1 MSRRTHDLCAP
12 EDFEA
17 EAAGKMWKAVSSST
31 ATASSL
37 PGFPKG
43 SKHCLTSVAGLLEE
57 ALALVLLRQVS
68 HQIGRSLAQPGAPGV
83 LQRGEARSRE
93 EEKPPPWLTLLPGQG
108 CARPALGSAG
118 EGMSPQEARMGGVL
132 VGRRLDREYGDHC
145 GRMMEW
151 SHKKFWSRRA
161 LLCPPALP
169 FISCVALDKSLNLS
183 GPQFAHLS
191 NGDNIT

>member
-1 MSRRTHDLCAP
+1 MSPQPPHSDPRGATRPPEQVHLSRRTHDLCAP

-17 EAAGKMWKAVSSST
+17 EAAGKMWKAVSSSA

-43 SKHCLTSVAGLLEE
+43 SKRCLTSVAGLLEA

-68 HQIGRSLAQPGAPGV
+68 HQISRSLAQPGAPGV

-118 EGMSPQEARMGGVL
+118 EGMSPQEARMGVSWWAG
-132 VGRRLDREYGDHC
+132 GWTESTG
-145 GRMMEW
+145 
-151 SHKKFWSRRA
+151 
-161 LLCPPALP
+161 
-169 FISCVALDKSLNLS
+169 ITVA
-183 GPQFAHLS
+183 G
-191 NGDNIT
+191 